1 MCGRKSSSKNKGSAP
16 LVAAAS
22 IPLDCHEQFSHLRKQ
37 AQTILDMY
45 KRNQNNQKASND
57 STTAVAALEPIP
69 RSAGIVLVKV
79 KVPLNVS
86 SFKNVRFAEQL
97 P

>member
-37 AQTILDMY
+37 AQTILICISVI
-45 KRNQNNQKASND
+45 KIIASND
-57 STTAVAALEPIP
+57 TAVAALEPIP

-86 SFKNVRFAEQL
+86 SFKNVKFAEQL

>member
-1 MCGRKSSSKNKGSAP
+1 MA
-16 LVAAAS
+16 
-22 IPLDCHEQFSHLRKQ
+22 
-37 AQTILDMY
+37 
-45 KRNQNNQKASND
+45 
-57 STTAVAALEPIP
+57 TAVAALEPIP

-86 SFKNVRFAEQL
+86 SFKSVRFAEQL

>member
-1 MCGRKSSSKNKGSAP
+1 
-16 LVAAAS
+16 
-22 IPLDCHEQFSHLRKQ
+22 
-37 AQTILDMY
+37 MY

-57 STTAVAALEPIP
+57 GTAVAALEPIP

-86 SFKNVRFAEQL
+86 SFKNVKFAEQL

>member
-1 MCGRKSSSKNKGSAP
+1 
-16 LVAAAS
+16 
-22 IPLDCHEQFSHLRKQ
+22 
-37 AQTILDMY
+37 MY
-45 KRNQNNQKASND
+45 KRNQNNQKGFERWPQRFF
-57 STTAVAALEPIP
+57 ALEPIP